1 MKPDDFGEELRA
13 LDREFE
19 ARGMPA
25 DVDARLRARLERPS
39 RRIPWVPLALATTA
53 AAVIAFVLLSTPTKV
68 GGLVVEQSSGFS
80 ARFEDRVISVKAGTA
95 TLRDTELAASLTVE
109 PGVEV
114 ERYVSGAKVHH
125 GRVQFEVARLSSRTA
140 GYSVSVSH
148 GVIEVTGTSFV
159 IQQGADSGSVHL
171 LEGSIRF
178 LARDGRVVN
187 LAPGETLQWP
197 LPPIEVEPPAPI
209 EPPVEK
215 PRVAPRPAP
224 APVEPK
230 PIEPVTQP
238 APAFS
243 SDAVLARVA
252 GLRSRRAYEEAVQ
265 LLNAALTEAPN
276 AATRERLGF
285 ELGSLLTHQL
295 HDVPRAC
302 AFWSAFRREHP
313 HGRYEEELTSTVAT
327 LGCEK

>member
-1 MKPDDFGEELRA
+1 MKPDEFGEELRA

-25 DVDARLRARLERPS
+25 DVDARLRERLERPS
-39 RRIPWVPLALATTA
+39 RRVPWVPVVLATAA
-53 AAVIAFVLLSTPTKV
+53 AAVIAFVLISTPTKV

-80 ARFEDRVISVKAGTA
+80 ARFEDRIISVKEGTA
-95 TLRDTELAASLTVE
+95 TLRDTEFAASMSVQ
-109 PGVEV
+109 PGVEL
-114 ERYVSGAKVHH
+114 ERYTSGAKVHH
-125 GRVQFEVARLSSRTA
+125 GRVHFEVERLASRTA
-140 GYSVSVSH
+140 SYSVSVSH
-148 GVIEVTGTSFV
+148 GVIEVMGTSFV
-159 IQQGADSGSVHL
+159 IVQGADSGTVHL
-171 LEGSIRF
+171 FDGSIRF
-178 LARDGRVVN
+178 LAPDGRVVK
-187 LAPGETLQWP
+187 LTPGDSLQWP
-197 LPPIEVEPPAPI
+197 LLPIAREAPTPVA
-209 EPPVEK
+209 PPVEK
-215 PRVAPRPAP
+215 PRVAPRPP
-224 APVEPK
+224 PTPVEPK
-230 PIEPVTQP
+230 PVEPVTEP
-238 APAFS
+238 AAPFS

-265 LLNAALTEAPN
+265 VLNAALTEAPN

-313 HGRYEEELTSTVAT
+313 HGRYDEELTSTVAN

>member
-25 DVDARLRARLERPS
+25 DVDARLRQRLERPS
-39 RRIPWVPLALATTA
+39 RRLRWVPVVLATTA
-53 AAVIAFVLLSTPTKV
+53 AVMAFVLISRPTKID
-68 GGLVVEQSSGFS
+68 GLVVERSSGFS
-80 ARFEDRVISVKAGTA
+80 ARLEDRVISVKEGTA
-95 TLRDTELAASLTVE
+95 TLKDVELAAALKVE

-114 ERYVSGAKVHH
+114 ERSVSGAKMHR

-148 GVIEVTGTSFV
+148 GVIEVMGTSFV
-159 IQQGADSGSVHL
+159 IQQGAESGSVQL

-178 LARDGRVVN
+178 LAPDGRVVL

-197 LPPIEVEPPAPI
+197 LAPI
-209 EPPVEK
+209 AVQEPEPVAPPVEK
-215 PRVAPRPAP
+215 PRVILRAPPPVVKPVVEPVAEPAP
-224 APVEPK
+224 P
-230 PIEPVTQP
+230 
-238 APAFS
+238 FS

-265 LLNAALTEAPN
+265 VLNAALTEAPN

-313 HGRYEEELTSTVAT
+313 HGRYDEELSSTVAT

>member
-39 RRIPWVPLALATTA
+39 RRLPWVPIGLVTA
-53 AAVIAFVLLSTPTKV
+53 AAAVMAFVLLSTPAKV
-68 GGLVVEQSSGFS
+68 GGLVVEQPSGFS
-80 ARFEDRVISVKAGTA
+80 ARFEDRVISVKEGTA
-95 TLRDTELAASLTVE
+95 TLKDVELAAALKVE

-114 ERYVSGAKVHH
+114 ERYVSGAKVHR

-148 GVIEVTGTSFV
+148 GVIEVMGTSFV
-159 IQQGADSGSVHL
+159 IQQGAESGSVQL

-178 LARDGRVVN
+178 LAPDGRVVL

-197 LPPIEVEPPAPI
+197 LAPI
-209 EPPVEK
+209 AVQEPEPVAPPVEK
-215 PRVAPRPAP
+215 PRVIPRAPPP
-224 APVEPK
+224 VVKPVEPVA
-230 PIEPVTQP
+230 EP
-238 APAFS
+238 APPFS

-265 LLNAALTEAPN
+265 VLNAALTEAPN

-313 HGRYEEELTSTVAT
+313 HSRYDEELSSTVAT

>member
-1 MKPDDFGEELRA
+1 MKPEEFGEELRA

-25 DVDARLRARLERPS
+25 DVDARLRERLERSS
-39 RRIPWVPLALATTA
+39 RRIPWVPLVLATTA
-53 AAVIAFVLLSTPTKV
+53 AAVIAFVLINKPTKV

-80 ARFEDRVISVKAGTA
+80 ARFEDRIISVKEGTA
-95 TLRDTELAASLTVE
+95 TLKDTELAASLKVE
-109 PGVEV
+109 PGVEL
-114 ERYVSGAKVHH
+114 ERFPSGAKVHR
-125 GRVQFEVARLSSRTA
+125 GRVSFEVARLSSRTA
-140 GYSVSVSH
+140 SYSVSVSH
-148 GVIEVTGTSFV
+148 GIIEVMGTSFV

-178 LARDGRVVN
+178 IAPDSRVVKVS
-187 LAPGETLQWP
+187 PGETLQWP
-197 LPPIEVEPPAPI
+197 LPPVVVEEPAPVA
-209 EPPVEK
+209 PPVEK
-215 PRVAPRPAP
+215 PRVTPRPP
-224 APVEPK
+224 PPTEKPV
-230 PIEPVTQP
+230 EPVTQP
-238 APAFS
+238 TLPFS

-252 GLRSRRAYEEAVQ
+252 GLRSRRSYEEAVQ
-265 LLNAALTEAPN
+265 VLNEALTEAPN

-313 HGRYEEELTSTVAT
+313 HGRYEEELTSTVAN

>member
-1 MKPDDFGEELRA
+1 MKPDEFGDELRA
-13 LDREFE
+13 LDQEFE

-39 RRIPWVPLALATTA
+39 RRSPWLPLALATVA
-53 AAVIAFVLLSTPTKV
+53 AAVLAFVLLREPATV

-80 ARFEDRVISVKAGTA
+80 ARFEDRIISVKQGTA
-95 TLRDTELAASLTVE
+95 TLRDVELAAALTVE
-109 PGVEV
+109 PGVQV
-114 ERYVSGAKVHH
+114 ERSISGAKVHH
-125 GRVQFEVARLSSRTA
+125 GVVRFEVARLSSRAA

-148 GVIEVTGTSFV
+148 GVIEVMGTSFV
-159 IQQGADSGSVHL
+159 IQQDADSGSVRL

-178 LARDGRVVN
+178 IAPDGRIVT
-187 LAPGETLQWP
+187 LAPGDTLQWP
-197 LPPIEVEPPAPI
+197 LPPVALEAPTPSEPA
-209 EPPVEK
+209 VEK
-215 PRVAPRPAP
+215 PRVAPRPPPPHVEAK
-224 APVEPK
+224 PV
-230 PIEPVTQP
+230 EPVTQP
-238 APAFS
+238 APFS

-265 LLNAALTEAPN
+265 VLNTALQEAPT

-302 AFWSAFRREHP
+302 AFWSTFRREHP
-313 HGRYEEELTSTVAT
+313 HGRYEEELTSTVAN

>member
-25 DVDARLRARLERPS
+25 DVDARLRTRLERPS
-39 RRIPWVPLALATTA
+39 RRIPWVPLGLATAA
-53 AAVIAFVLLSTPTKV
+53 AAVIAFVLISRPTKID
-68 GGLVVEQSSGFS
+68 GLVVEQSRGFS
-80 ARFEDRVISVKAGTA
+80 AHLEDRVISVKEGTA
-95 TLRDTELAASLTVE
+95 TLRDTELAASLSVE

-114 ERYVSGAKVHH
+114 ERFPSGARVRR
-125 GRVQFEVARLSSRTA
+125 GRVKFEVARLSSRTA
-140 GYSVSVSH
+140 SYSVNVSH
-148 GVIEVTGTSFV
+148 GVIEVMGTSFV
-159 IQQGADSGSVHL
+159 IQQGPDSGSVEL

-178 LARDGRVVN
+178 LAPDSRIVK
-187 LAPGETLQWP
+187 LSPGDTLQWP
-197 LPPIEVEPPAPI
+197 LPPVKVE
-209 EPPVEK
+209 EPTPVELPVEK
-215 PRVAPRPAP
+215 PRVAPRPP
-224 APVEPK
+224 TPVEPK

-238 APAFS
+238 TPFS

-252 GLRSRRAYEEAVQ
+252 MLRSRRSYEEAVQ
-265 LLNAALTEAPN
+265 VLNAALTEAPN

-295 HDVPRAC
+295 HDAPRAC

>member
-1 MKPDDFGEELRA
+1 MKPDEFGEELRA

-39 RRIPWVPLALATTA
+39 RRIPWVPLVLATAA
-53 AAVIAFVLLSTPTKV
+53 AAVIAFVLISSPTKV

-80 ARFEDRVISVKAGTA
+80 TSVVHGVISVNEGTA
-95 TLRDTELAASLTVE
+95 TLRDTELAASLSVE

-114 ERYVSGAKVHH
+114 ERFPSGARVRR
-125 GRVQFEVARLSSRTA
+125 GRVKFEVARLSSRTA
-140 GYSVSVSH
+140 SYSVNVSH
-148 GVIEVTGTSFV
+148 GVIEVMGTSFV
-159 IQQGADSGSVHL
+159 IQQGPDSGSVQL
-171 LEGSIRF
+171 LEGSLRF
-178 LARDGRVVN
+178 LAPDSRIVK
-187 LAPGETLQWP
+187 LSPGDTLQWP
-197 LPPIEVEPPAPI
+197 LPPVKVE
-209 EPPVEK
+209 EPTPVELPVEK
-215 PRVAPRPAP
+215 PRVAPRPP
-224 APVEPK
+224 TPVEPK

-238 APAFS
+238 PTPFS

-252 GLRSRRAYEEAVQ
+252 MLRSRRSYEEAVQ
-265 LLNAALTEAPN
+265 VLNEALTEAPN

-295 HDVPRAC
+295 HDAPRAC

>member
-1 MKPDDFGEELRA
+1 MKPDEFGEELRA
-13 LDREFE
+13 LDQEFE

-25 DVDARLRARLERPS
+25 DVDARLRARLERPA
-39 RRIPWVPLALATTA
+39 RRVPWVPLVLATTA
-53 AAVIAFVLLSTPTKV
+53 AALIAFVLLSTPTKV

-80 ARFEDRVISVKAGTA
+80 ARFEDRVISVKEGTA
-95 TLRDTELAASLTVE
+95 TLKDTELAASMSVQ
-109 PGVEV
+109 PGVEL
-114 ERYVSGAKVHH
+114 ERYPSGAKVHH
-125 GRVQFEVARLSSRTA
+125 GRVHFEVARLSSRTA

-148 GVIEVTGTSFV
+148 GVIEVMGTSFV

-178 LARDGRVVN
+178 IAPDGRVVK
-187 LAPGETLQWP
+187 LAPGDTLQWP
-197 LPPIEVEPPAPI
+197 LPPVTVEAPPPVEPPI
-209 EPPVEK
+209 EK
-215 PRVAPRPAP
+215 PRIAPRPTP

-238 APAFS
+238 APPFS
-243 SDAVLARVA
+243 SEAVLARVA

-265 LLNAALTEAPN
+265 VLNAALSEAPN

-302 AFWSAFRREHP
+302 AFWSSFRREHP
-313 HGRYEEELTSTVAT
+313 HSRYDEELTSTVAT